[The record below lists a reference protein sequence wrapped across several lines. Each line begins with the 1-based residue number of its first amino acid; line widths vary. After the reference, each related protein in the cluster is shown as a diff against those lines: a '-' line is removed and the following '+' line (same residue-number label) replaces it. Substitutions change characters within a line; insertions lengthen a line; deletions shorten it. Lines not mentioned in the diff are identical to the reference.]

1 MTEIGKAELIER
13 IRSRFV
19 VPPDDLNASELGKWL
34 MGYLRGQLDA
44 IDEIGEFLE
53 EQKN

>member
-1 MTEIGKAELIER
+1 MTEYAKNALIER

-19 VPPDDLNASELGKWL
+19 EPPDDLTASELGKWL

-44 IDEIGEFLE
+44 IDEIDEFLE
-53 EQKN
+53 EQKI